1 MPEIVFTDWDRV
13 VTTNGESVE
22 EKTSVFLNHLEK
34 NIIKDGYGIYLNTCD
49 LSFVIRLN
57 NVDYNVILPQES
69 QNSLI
74 NGEYTP
80 LVVVLL
86 SLVAISK
93 KYREQKA
100 NNQVIETKMDAI
112 IDSYYENFEDLE
124 DYERYLMFLNKSLEK
139 EHDKDKR
146 KVIETKIGALNE
158 IIFEERNKI
167 ESQALNPL
175 GLRNH
180 TNRLIHNLIRDSKKL
195 LPNDQLI
202 VNERIRKILVDYKR
216 IGKRYFKKK
225 KNELLLGNPL
235 LSIEILKQIVEVEEL
250 IKKLYIQSLYG
261 IMDEL
266 DECINKGG
274 K

>member
-57 NVDYNVILPQES
+57 NVDYNVLLPQES